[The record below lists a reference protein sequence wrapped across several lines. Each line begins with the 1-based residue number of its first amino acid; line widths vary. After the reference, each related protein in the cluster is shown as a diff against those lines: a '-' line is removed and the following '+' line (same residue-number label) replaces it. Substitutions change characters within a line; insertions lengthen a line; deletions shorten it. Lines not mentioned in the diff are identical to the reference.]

1 MIRNFEI
8 LRLKKAGMSNLGIL
22 KLIDYQE
29 RHEAKLTLRQL
40 ARIAEVK
47 AVPNFIESYKSQ
59 DVKRLREQYKT
70 FPSFSILD
78 DIYPE
83 WLKEMYN
90 PPTLLFY
97 QGNLKLLN
105 FPKLGFVGSREMSKE
120 APKITYK
127 LIEELKQNFV
137 IVSGLAR
144 GVDTSSHVAAIK
156 QQTPT
161 IAVIGNG
168 LDISYPKENRKL
180 QEYLATHELVLSEY
194 LVGEPP
200 LKFHF
205 PERNRIIAGL
215 SRGIVVV
222 EAKQR
227 SGSLITSRYA
237 LEGNREVFAVPGDI
251 LNRNASGCNQLIQ
264 QGAAKLITHGQDIMD
279 EFYLYE
285 GNMKV
290 ISFLNFL

>member
-1 MIRNFEI
+1 
-8 LRLKKAGMSNLGIL
+8 MSNLGIL
-22 KLIDYQE
+22 KLINYQE
-29 RHEAKLTLRQL
+29 RHEVKLTLRQF
-40 ARIAEVK
+40 ARIAEIK
-47 AVPNFIESYKSQ
+47 AIPNFIENYKSQ
-59 DVKRLREQYKT
+59 DVKRLRKLYKL

-83 WLKEMYN
+83 WLKEIYN
-90 PPTLLFY
+90 PPALLFY

-105 FPKLGFVGSREMSKE
+105 LPKLGFVGSRESSKE
-120 APKITYK
+120 ATKITHK

-144 GVDTSSHVAAIK
+144 GVDTSSHVAAVK
-156 QQTPT
+156 QKTPT

-194 LVGEPP
+194 LAGEQP

-264 QGAAKLITHGQDIMD
+264 QGAAKLVTHGQDILD
-279 EFYLYE
+279 EFYLD
-285 GNMKV
+285 
-290 ISFLNFL
+290 

>member
-127 LIEELKQNFV
+127 LIEELKQSFV

-215 SRGIVVV
+215 SRGIIVV

-264 QGAAKLITHGQDIMD
+264 QGAAKLITNGQDILD
-279 EFYLYE
+279 EFYLY
-285 GNMKV
+285 GD
-290 ISFLNFL
+290 NFLP

>member
-1 MIRNFEI
+1 MIKNFEI

-22 KLIDYQE
+22 KLIDYQR
-29 RHEAKLTLRQL
+29 RHEARLTLRQL
-40 ARIAEVK
+40 SRIAEVK
-47 AVPNFIESYKSQ
+47 TVPNFIESYKSQ
-59 DVKRLREQYKT
+59 DVKRLREQYKI

-83 WLKEMYN
+83 WLRETYN
-90 PPTLLFY
+90 PPALL
-97 QGNLKLLN
+97 
-105 FPKLGFVGSREMSKE
+105 
-120 APKITYK
+120 
-127 LIEELKQNFV
+127 
-137 IVSGLAR
+137 
-144 GVDTSSHVAAIK
+144 SSHVAAVK
-156 QQTPT
+156 QKTPT

-180 QEYLATHELVLSEY
+180 QEYLAAHELVLSEY
-194 LVGEPP
+194 LVGEQP

-215 SRGIVVV
+215 SRGVVVV

-264 QGAAKLITHGQDIMD
+264 QGAAKLVTHGQDILD

-285 GNMKV
+285 GN
-290 ISFLNFL
+290 FFP